1 MKNQKIKIVFD
12 RTEPERLDKYL
23 VDLRIQELYS
33 RSFIEKLIAEDRIL
47 VNNVPVK
54 KSYQLE
60 TNDEID
66 LKLPD
71 PEPKEVV
78 PQDIPLHIIYEDDD
92 LAIINK
98 PAGMIVHPG
107 FGNPDQT
114 LVNAI
119 MYHFG
124 ENLSTGREVNRPGIV
139 HRLDR
144 GTSGLMIIAKN
155 DLIQSKISDLFAE
168 RRIRKTYLAVSTGVP
183 EPLEDSIETCLT
195 RSMSNPRK
203 ICVADE
209 GKWALTHYRAIKLYH
224 YFALLAIQLET
235 GRMHQIRVHLAHV
248 NYPILGDLLYNTRR
262 YVHSIVPENMKRK
275 VTELLT
281 TKLLR
286 QALHAWRLE
295 FVHPLS
301 GKLIDVQAPLPED
314 FIYCLEWLTRFFGT
328 EIDTQSIDSVL
339 DRELKTKY
347 DPREGI

>member
-1 MKNQKIKIVFD
+1 VKNQKIKIIFD

-33 RSFIEKLIAEDRIL
+33 RSFIEKLITEDRIL

-60 TNDEID
+60 MNDEID

-124 ENLSTGREVNRPGIV
+124 ENLSSGREVNRPGIV

-155 DLIQSKISDLFAE
+155 D
-168 RRIRKTYLAVSTGVP
+168 
-183 EPLEDSIETCLT
+183 
-195 RSMSNPRK
+195 
-203 ICVADE
+203 
-209 GKWALTHYRAIKLYH
+209 
-224 YFALLAIQLET
+224 
-235 GRMHQIRVHLAHV
+235 
-248 NYPILGDLLYNTRR
+248 
-262 YVHSIVPENMKRK
+262 
-275 VTELLT
+275 
-281 TKLLR
+281 
-286 QALHAWRLE
+286 
-295 FVHPLS
+295 
-301 GKLIDVQAPLPED
+301 
-314 FIYCLEWLTRFFGT
+314 
-328 EIDTQSIDSVL
+328 
-339 DRELKTKY
+339 
-347 DPREGI
+347 